1 MNYVKMYDDVAP
13 RAWCEAQIDLFED
26 DIKQQQEQDCGNGK
40 TLTQINM
47 LHSKDTRW
55 RTNANELVNYIMTTV
70 EQYKKDVGIESFQ
83 WPITMGFEPPKVK
96 RYMPGVNES
105 FPAHVDVLDK
115 STMNRFLV
123 CFLYL
128 NTVEVGGETEVS
140 GTPELFSSEKFAA
153 KQGSMLLFPPMWTH
167 PHIGHSP
174 VSGPKY
180 IIGGYL
186 TYA

>member
-1 MNYVKMYDDVAP
+1 MDNLVRLYENVAP
-13 RAWCEAQIDLFED
+13 RNWCEAQIDLFEANW
-26 DIKQQQEQDCGNGK
+26 EQHETQDNGNGE

-47 LHSKDTRW
+47 LHSKNTRW

-70 EQYKKDVGIESFQ
+70 EEYKKDCGIDSFQ
-83 WPITMGFEPPKVK
+83 WPTAMGFEPPKVK
-96 RYMPGVNES
+96 RYMPGANES

-115 STMNRFLV
+115 TTMNRFLV

-128 NTVEVGGETEVS
+128 NDVGVGGETEIF
-140 GTPELFSSEKFAA
+140 GETYAA
-153 KQGSMLLFPPMWTH
+153 REGSMLIFPPMWTH
-167 PHIGHSP
+167 PHIGHKP
-174 VSGPKY
+174 ISGPKY

>member
-1 MNYVKMYDDVAP
+1 MMDNFVRMYENVAP
-13 RAWCEAQIDLFED
+13 ADWCEAQIELFEND
-26 DIKQQQEQDCGNGK
+26 EAQHSIQQNGEGE

-70 EQYKKDVGIESFQ
+70 EKYKQDCGIERFQ

-96 RYMPGVNES
+96 RYMPGANES
-105 FPAHVDVLDK
+105 FPIHVDVLNK
-115 STMNRFLV
+115 QTMNRFLV

-128 NTVEVGGETEVS
+128 NTVEIGGETEIF
-140 GTPELFSSEKFAA
+140 GKTYEPKE
-153 KQGSMLLFPPMWTH
+153 GSMLLFPPMWTH
-167 PHIGHSP
+167 PHIGHKP
-174 VSGPKY
+174 ISGPKY

-186 TYA
+186 TYG

>member
-70 EQYKKDVGIESFQ
+70 EQYKKDVGIECIVVGRT
-83 WPITMGFEPPKVK
+83 W
-96 RYMPGVNES
+96 GVNINICSMRPSRHQEW
-105 FPAHVDVLDK
+105 
-115 STMNRFLV
+115 
-123 CFLYL
+123 
-128 NTVEVGGETEVS
+128 EQGEGRT
-140 GTPELFSSEKFAA
+140 
-153 KQGSMLLFPPMWTH
+153 
-167 PHIGHSP
+167 
-174 VSGPKY
+174 
-180 IIGGYL
+180 
-186 TYA
+186 

>member
-1 MNYVKMYDDVAP
+1 MNYVRLYDNVAP

-26 DIKQQQEQDCGNGK
+26 DTEQQQEQDCGNGE

-47 LHSKDTRW
+47 LHSPDTRW
-55 RTNANELVNYIMTTV
+55 STNANELVNYIMTTV
-70 EQYKKDVGIESFQ
+70 EKYKQDCGIESFQ

-105 FPAHVDVLDK
+105 FPAHVDVLNK
-115 STMNRFLV
+115 TTMNRFLV

-128 NTVEVGGETEVS
+128 NTVKVGGETEIL
-140 GTPELFSSEKFAA
+140 GKKFEAS
-153 KQGSMLLFPPMWTH
+153 QGSMLLFPPMWTH
-167 PHIGHSP
+167 PHIGHAP

>member
-1 MNYVKMYDDVAP
+1 MDNLVRLYENVAP
-13 RAWCEAQIDLFED
+13 RDWCEAQIDLFED
-26 DIKQQQEQDCGNGK
+26 DTEQHEIQDNGNSE

-47 LHSKDTRW
+47 LHSPDTRW

-70 EQYKKDVGIESFQ
+70 EQYKKDCDIDSFQ
-83 WPITMGFEPPKVK
+83 WPTTMGFEPPKVK
-96 RYMPGVNES
+96 RYMPGRNES

-115 STMNRFLV
+115 TTMNRFLV

-128 NTVEVGGETEVS
+128 NDVNIGGETEIF
-140 GTPELFSSEKFAA
+140 GKKFAA
-153 KQGSMLLFPPMWTH
+153 EEGSMLLFPPMWTH

>member
-1 MNYVKMYDDVAP
+1 MSYVKLYDNVAP
-13 RAWCEAQIDLFED
+13 ADWCEAQIDLFED
-26 DIKQQQEQDCGNGK
+26 DIEQHLEQDCGNGE

-70 EQYKKDVGIESFQ
+70 EKYKQDVGIERFQ
-83 WPITMGFEPPKVK
+83 WPVTMGFEPPKVK
-96 RYMPGVNES
+96 RYMPGANQS

-128 NTVEVGGETEVS
+128 NTVEGGGETEVCEE
-140 GTPELFSSEKFAA
+140 TYAA

-167 PHIGHSP
+167 PHIGHAP
-174 VSGPKY
+174 VSCPKY

>member
-1 MNYVKMYDDVAP
+1 MDNLVRLYENVAP
-13 RAWCEAQIDLFED
+13 RNWCEAQIDLFEANW
-26 DIKQQQEQDCGNGK
+26 EQHKTQDNGNGE

-47 LHSKDTRW
+47 LHSKNTRW

-70 EQYKKDVGIESFQ
+70 EEYKKDCGIDSFQ
-83 WPITMGFEPPKVK
+83 WPTAMGFEPPKVK
-96 RYMPGVNES
+96 RYMPGANES

-128 NTVEVGGETEVS
+128 NDVGVGGETEIF
-140 GTPELFSSEKFAA
+140 GETYAA
-153 KQGSMLLFPPMWTH
+153 REGSMLIFPPMWTH
-167 PHIGHSP
+167 PHIGHKP
-174 VSGPKY
+174 ISGPKY

>member
-1 MNYVKMYDDVAP
+1 MNYVKLYENVAP

-26 DIKQQQEQDCGNGK
+26 DTEQHQEQDCGNGE

-47 LHSKDTRW
+47 LHSPNTRW
-55 RTNANELVNYIMTTV
+55 RTNANELVNYIMSTV
-70 EQYKKDVGIESFQ
+70 EKYKKDCGIESFQ
-83 WPITMGFEPPKVK
+83 WPTTMGFEPPKVK

-105 FPAHVDVLDK
+105 FPAHVDVLNK
-115 STMNRFLV
+115 TTMNRFLV

-128 NTVEVGGETEVS
+128 NTVELGGETEIF
-140 GTPELFSSEKFAA
+140 GTNFGPQ
-153 KQGSMLLFPPMWTH
+153 QGSMLLFPPMWTH
-167 PHIGHSP
+167 PHIGHPP

>member
-1 MNYVKMYDDVAP
+1 MNYVKLYENVAP
-13 RAWCEAQIDLFED
+13 RDWCEAQIDLFED
-26 DIKQQQEQDCGNGK
+26 DTEQHEIQDNGNSE

-47 LHSKDTRW
+47 LHSPDTRW
-55 RTNANELVNYIMTTV
+55 RTI
-70 EQYKKDVGIESFQ
+70 DSFQ
-83 WPITMGFEPPKVK
+83 WPTAMGFEPPKVK
-96 RYMPGVNES
+96 RYRPGVNES

-115 STMNRFLV
+115 FTMNRFLV

-128 NTVEVGGETEVS
+128 NTVEVGGETEIF
-140 GTPELFSSEKFAA
+140 EKKFAA